1 MNCKKETVNNVYLA
15 KDFYP
20 LQIGFWQEYKVDS
33 IIFSDFT
40 DPITIDTFSYFIK
53 ENIESK
59 YKDLKGEDNY
69 RIEQFKK
76 NDNSSSYLINHII
89 SVKQTSTNLQR
100 VENDLRFIKL
110 VFPAKKDLSWNGNI
124 YIDVI
129 DEATLEFYNPDKYN
143 WEYIYSE
150 VYHSFEINGFSFDSC
165 ITITQIDE
173 ENLFEKKYSKEIY
186 AKNIGLV
193 YKELL
198 ILETQAAPSNQ
209 DFIDRAE
216 NGFILKYSIVNY
228 NFN

>member
-1 MNCKKETVNNVYLA
+1 MA

-124 YIDVI
+124 YI
-129 DEATLEFYNPDKYN
+129 
-143 WEYIYSE
+143 
-150 VYHSFEINGFSFDSC
+150 
-165 ITITQIDE
+165 
-173 ENLFEKKYSKEIY
+173 
-186 AKNIGLV
+186 
-193 YKELL
+193 
-198 ILETQAAPSNQ
+198 
-209 DFIDRAE
+209 
-216 NGFILKYSIVNY
+216 
-228 NFN
+228 